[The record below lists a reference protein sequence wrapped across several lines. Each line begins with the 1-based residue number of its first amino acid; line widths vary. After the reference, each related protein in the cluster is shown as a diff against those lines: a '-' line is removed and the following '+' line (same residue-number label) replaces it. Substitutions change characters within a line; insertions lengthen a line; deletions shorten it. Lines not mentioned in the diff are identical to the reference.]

1 MELTKA
7 EADEKILIENI
18 VDVARLD
25 EKVKGLLAQF
35 EIADDEKLAELKK
48 EIFAI
53 ESLRSA
59 YRSELQTY
67 RNY

>member
-25 EKVKGLLAQF
+25 EKVKGLLAHF
-35 EIADDEKLAELKK
+35 EIASDEELVKLKQ
-48 EIFAI
+48 EIKAL
-53 ESLRSA
+53 ESLRRA
-59 YRSELQTY
+59 YRKELETY
-67 RNY
+67 RT